1 VGDRSERRRLRKQ
14 ERRRRLLEAGPVE
27 IEPLTDDEMQQIE
40 DDERN
45 S

>member
-1 VGDRSERRRLRKQ
+1 MAGWWLA
-14 ERRRRLLEAGPVE
+14 AGPVPL
-27 IEPLTDDEMQQIE
+27 EPLTDDELQQIE